1 MIDLKLTIKKLE
13 EENLALRT
21 KMSLMY
27 SNWKFDSDRFM
38 ELKEKCKNDNKELSE
53 DDHIVENNTMRRS
66 VASNN
71 LRML

>member
-1 MIDLKLTIKKLE
+1 MIDLKLTIQKLE
-13 EENLALRT
+13 TENLALRT

-38 ELKEKCKNDNKELSE
+38 ELKEKCKNDNKS
-53 DDHIVENNTMRRS
+53 DDDEHIQNKTIRRS

-71 LRML
+71 LGRMI